1 MPRTDVTVGTY
12 VEFQERIYRVT
23 EICTYENDPLTPY
36 AKLVEIFVDENGKVT
51 EGSPRS
57 SDIVAYAL
65 RPIVYPTVVLQLAI
79 HDRQQE
85 LDGQVKRAAEL
96 TREIESLNLALGI
109 LQRNEAI
116 NGDPDD

>member
-12 VEFQERIYRVT
+12 IELHERIYRVT
-23 EICTYENDPLTPY
+23 EIYFVQNDLLTPY

-51 EGSPRS
+51 TGNSIDCGTVIYSLQP
-57 SDIVAYAL
+57 L
-65 RPIVYPTVVLQLAI
+65 VYPTIVMQLAI

-85 LDGQVKRAAEL
+85 LDDQVRRAAEL
-96 TREIESLNLALGI
+96 RREIEGLTLALGI

-116 NGDPDD
+116 NRDPDD

>member
-12 VEFQERIYRVT
+12 VEYRERIYRIT
-23 EICTYENDPLTPY
+23 ELSTMENDPLTPY
-36 AKLVEIFVDENGKVT
+36 AQLVEIIVDENGKVT

-57 SDIVAYAL
+57 IDIVAYAL
-65 RPIVYPTVVLQLAI
+65 RPIVYPTIVMQLAI

-85 LDGQVKRAAEL
+85 LDDQVKRAAEL
-96 TREIESLNLALGI
+96 KQEIEGLNLALGI
-109 LQRNEAI
+109 LKRNEAI